1 MQEHERN
8 FLFLIAIGACIG
20 FAKLLVSDEKL
31 TWRLAIGRTILGSAT
46 STVAGAVVL
55 QIPDINPLGL
65 LALASA
71 LGILG
76 STFIESWLKRQ
87 ANTWSIK

>member
-1 MQEHERN
+1 MKN
-8 FLFLIAIGACIG
+8 LLFILAMGACIG
-20 FAKLLVSDEKL
+20 FAKLLVSGGKL
-31 TWRLAIGRTILGSAT
+31 TWRLAIGRTTLGAAR
-46 STVAGAVVL
+46 STIAGAIVL
-55 QIPDINPLGL
+55 QVPDINPLTL
-65 LALASA
+65 IAIAST